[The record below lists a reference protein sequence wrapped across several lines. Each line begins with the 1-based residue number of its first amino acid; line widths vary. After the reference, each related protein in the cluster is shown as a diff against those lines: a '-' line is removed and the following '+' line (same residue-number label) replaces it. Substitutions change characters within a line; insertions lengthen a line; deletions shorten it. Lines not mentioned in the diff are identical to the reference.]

1 MRGKPAQGGSE
12 NREMQSKKTRKKESK
27 RVRAHTSER
36 ASPNNSNGELENRYS

>member
-1 MRGKPAQGGSE
+1 MRGKPAQWGSE

-36 ASPNNSNGELENRYS
+36 ASPNNSNGELENSYS